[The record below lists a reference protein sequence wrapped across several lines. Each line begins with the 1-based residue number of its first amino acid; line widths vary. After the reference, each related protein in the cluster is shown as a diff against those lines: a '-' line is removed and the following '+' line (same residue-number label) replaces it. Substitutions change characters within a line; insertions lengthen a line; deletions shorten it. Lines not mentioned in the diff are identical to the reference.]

1 VFLDYQ
7 AYFLDTI
14 SPVSSSN
21 NSFGSAAAAGS
32 VLTGPVD
39 GVPVDVIELV
49 CSTIWIMVLEIASDD
64 VYLLCYK
71 NLFNYF

>member
-32 VLTGPVD
+32 VFTGPVD

-49 CSTIWIMVLEIASDD
+49 CSTI
-64 VYLLCYK
+64 
-71 NLFNYF
+71 

>member
-1 VFLDYQ
+1 LDYQ

-32 VLTGPVD
+32 VLTGSVD
-39 GVPVDVIELV
+39 GVPVDLIDMV
-49 CSTIWIMVLEIASDD
+49 CSTIWIMVLEIAYDD
-64 VYLLCYK
+64 VYLLFLK
-71 NLFNYF
+71 KFI